1 MTKTTP
7 FDKNRQEARDP
18 DGLETHDKDRRE
30 AHLERLIH
38 GVLREQPLLRAPA
51 SLEARVLA
59 AIEREA
65 SPWWRS
71 GFVQWPLGARAAMFA
86 VLLLV
91 SKLTL
96 DAVMWLFS
104 HPTPVSQTLESTI
117 SRARSTASVF
127 SSVLQV
133 GQSVLNVIPGHWITL
148 ALVFAAG
155 MYFMLFVLGATAYRT
170 LYLNK

>member
-1 MTKTTP
+1 MSHPTER
-7 FDKNRQEARDP
+7 NRELQEAR
-18 DGLETHDKDRRE
+18 
-30 AHLERLIH
+30 LERLIH
-38 GVLREQPLLRAPA
+38 GVLREQPPLRAPA

-59 AIEREA
+59 ALEQEHL
-65 SPWWRS
+65 PWWRK
-71 GFVQWPLGARAAMFA
+71 GFAQWPLGARAAMFA

-96 DAVMWLFS
+96 DAVMWIFS
-104 HPTPVSQTLESTI
+104 NPTPVSQTVENTI
-117 SRARSTASVF
+117 SHARSTASLF
-127 SSVLQV
+127 SSLLQV
-133 GQSVLNVIPGHWITL
+133 CHSLLNVIPAHWITL

>member
-1 MTKTTP
+1 MSHP
-7 FDKNRQEARDP
+7 LEPNREQQEAR
-18 DGLETHDKDRRE
+18 
-30 AHLERLIH
+30 LERLIH
-38 GVLREQPLLRAPA
+38 GVLREQPPVRAPA

-59 AIEREA
+59 AIEQEA
-65 SPWWRS
+65 LPWWRR
-71 GFVQWPLGARAAMFA
+71 GFAQWPLGTRAAMFA

-104 HPTPVSQTLESTI
+104 SPTPVSQTVENTI
-117 SRARSTASVF
+117 SHARSTASVF
-127 SSVLQV
+127 SSLLQV
-133 GQSVLNVIPGHWITL
+133 FHSLVNVIPAHWITL

>member
-1 MTKTTP
+1 MSHP
-7 FDKNRQEARDP
+7 IEPNREQQEAR
-18 DGLETHDKDRRE
+18 
-30 AHLERLIH
+30 LERLIH
-38 GVLREQPLLRAPA
+38 EVLRDQPPRRAPA

-65 SPWWRS
+65 LPWWRT
-71 GFVQWPLGARAAMFA
+71 GFAHWPLGARAATFA

-96 DAVMWLFS
+96 DAIVWLFAS
-104 HPTPVSQTLESTI
+104 PTPVSHTVESTI

-127 SSVLQV
+127 SSLLEL
-133 GQSVLNVIPGHWITL
+133 GQTFLDMVPAHWITI

-155 MYFMLFVLGATAYRT
+155 MYFTLFVLGATAYRT